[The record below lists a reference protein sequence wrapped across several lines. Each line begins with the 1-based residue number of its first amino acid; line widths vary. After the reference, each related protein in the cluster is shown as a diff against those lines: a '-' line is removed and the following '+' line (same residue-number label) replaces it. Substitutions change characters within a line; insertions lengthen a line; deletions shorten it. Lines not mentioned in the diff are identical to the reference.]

1 MQSGNISVHTQ
12 NIFPIIKK
20 FLYTDHEIFIRELV
34 SNSVDATQKLKIY
47 ASKGDVVLPESLQI
61 KVAFDADA
69 KTITISDNGIGMN
82 AEEIEKYIN
91 QIAFSGAEEFLE
103 KFKDDKDPAAII
115 GHFGMGF
122 YSSFMVA
129 DKVEIQ
135 TLSYR
140 KDEEPAHWICEGST
154 EFTLD
159 KGTRTTHG
167 TDIIMHINNESEE
180 FLNEYKIKSLLEKY
194 CKYLPI
200 EITFKDEVINNIN
213 PLWKKNPVD
222 LKDEDYI
229 TFYKE
234 LYPMESDPLF
244 WIHLNVDYPFTL
256 TGILFF
262 PKVKPDVEPFK
273 KRIQLYC
280 NQVFVTDQVEQVVPD
295 FLMLLRGVIDSPDI
309 PLNVSRSALQAD
321 GNVKKITSHIS
332 KKVADKLGEIF
343 KKERESY
350 ENKWDGISLFV
361 KYGMLSDEKFAEKAT
376 SFVLLKNTDN
386 KLFTF
391 EEYETL
397 VKPNQTDKDNKV
409 NYLYANNADTQFQ
422 NIENAKEKGY
432 DVLLL
437 NEMIDV
443 HFVSLL
449 EQKLNDSLF
458 KRVDSEAS
466 DKLIDKGEVRETLL
480 SKKHLKALETV
491 FESEINK
498 EKYTVQTIPM
508 AASDPFISVTK
519 PEWERRMKE
528 MEAMR
533 GPEMSFMGSM
543 PDKYQVMVN
552 SNHPL
557 ASVIA
562 EEKNKDARNEMVNQ
576 SFDLALL
583 SQNMLTG
590 AALSA
595 FIKRSSELL
604 SKKS

>member
-167 TDIIMHINNESEE
+167 TDIIMHINSESEE